1 MLRLLLTINFL
12 LFSVSIFAE
21 NNNNKLIQK
30 QIFKPFTAKVTG
42 SKVRIRSGADLES
55 SIITQ
60 LSKNDLVLV
69 KEDAQDFWGIKP
81 LSNSKAYVFR
91 SYVIDNIVEADRVNI
106 RLEPNLDA
114 PIIGQLR
121 NKDKVEGKICSS
133 NNKWLEIDVPE
144 DVCFYIAKEYLTY
157 AGDSTFYTKMQFRKK
172 TVEKLLNDAYFI
184 TQAEC
189 KKPYD
194 EMQPHEAIDDF
205 DLIIKEYSDF
215 PQHVQQAKEG
225 LALLQDN
232 YLQKKIAYLEAK
244 ANISNMEKDEL
255 LKAVEKAS
263 SSEEVEFVNNR
274 PISNITDKMKF
285 WQTVED
291 ALFATW
297 TTFHPEKKMND
308 FYKEQEINSIAI
320 AGVVES
326 FSQGIKNKPGD
337 FIVKLQDPTK
347 KAFLYSTKVNLDEF
361 VGKKVTLIVSPRPN
375 NNFAY
380 PAYFVNQIEVQ

>member
-1 MLRLLLTINFL
+1 M
-12 LFSVSIFAE
+12 LFSISLIAE
-21 NNNNKLIQK
+21 NNNSKVQE
-30 QIFKPFTAKVTG
+30 QFKSFTAKITG
-42 SKVRIRSGADLES
+42 SKVRIRSGADLDS
-55 SIITQ
+55 HIITQ

-69 KEDAQDFWGIKP
+69 KEDAGDFWGIAP
-81 LSNSKAYVFR
+81 LSNAKAYVFR
-91 SYVIDNIVEADRVNI
+91 SYIIDNVVEADRVNI
-106 RLEPNLDA
+106 RLEPNLDS
-114 PIIGQLR
+114 PIIGQLK
-121 NKDKVEGKICSS
+121 NKAVVDGKICSE
-133 NNKWLEIDVPE
+133 NNKWLEIAAPSN
-144 DVCFYIAKEYLTY
+144 VCFYVAKEYLTY
-157 AGDSTFYTKMQFRKK
+157 AGDASFYTKMQSRKSE
-172 TVEKLLNDAYFI
+172 VEKLLNSAYFI

-194 EMQPHEAIDDF
+194 EMLPHEAIDSF

-255 LKAVEKAS
+255 LKAVEKANTYDTDK
-263 SSEEVEFVNNR
+263 EVANQN
-274 PISNITDKMKF
+274 PNKNLTNKMKF

-291 ALFATW
+291 ALYATW
-297 TTFHPEKKMND
+297 TTFHPEKKIND
-308 FYKEQEINSIAI
+308 FYKEQEINAIAI
-320 AGVVES
+320 AGVIES
-326 FSQGIKNKPGD
+326 FSQGVKNKPGD

-361 VGKKVTLIVSPRPN
+361 VGKKVTLKVSPRPN

-380 PAYFVNQIEVQ
+380 PAFFVNQVEVQ